1 MQANRGLEKWI
12 GVAIFGAL
20 AALVMYIEIP
30 VMGFLKLDVSDVVV
44 LLAMSLYGLG
54 AGIGVAAI
62 KVIVHF
68 MLSGASLGALIGDSA
83 AFIAAIA
90 FAVPLYLL
98 LTKLADKWPQRIIAI
113 VLATVS
119 LTVIMAVLN
128 WLVLTPLYA
137 IVMNFKLGMAMT
149 TYIFAMIVPFNLL
162 KGVVLAAV
170 FLPLYFKMVPWIVR
184 HRVLAVKH

>member
-20 AALVMYIEIP
+20 AALVMFIEIP
-30 VMGFLKLDVSDVVV
+30 VMGFLKLDLSDIVV
-44 LLAMSLYGLG
+44 LFAMSLYGLG

-62 KVIVHF
+62 KVVVHF
-68 MLSGASLGALIGDSA
+68 MLTGAGIGSLIGDSA

-98 LTKLADKWPQRIIAI
+98 LNKLGDSWPRRIAAI

-137 IVMNFKLGMAMT
+137 NVMNIKIGMAMT
-149 TYIFAMIVPFNLL
+149 TYILTMVVPFNLL
-162 KGVVLAAV
+162 KGVVLAAG
-170 FLPLYFKMVPWIVR
+170 FLPLYFIMAPFISR
-184 HRVLAVKH
+184 HQLRVH